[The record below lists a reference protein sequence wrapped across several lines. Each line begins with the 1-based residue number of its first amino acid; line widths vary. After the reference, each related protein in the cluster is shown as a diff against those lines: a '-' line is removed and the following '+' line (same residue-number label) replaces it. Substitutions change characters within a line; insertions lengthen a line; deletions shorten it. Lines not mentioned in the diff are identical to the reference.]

1 MSRMCFNCMKVT
13 EDGPFCYYCGKKAKT
28 PAPHHLTPGT
38 VLHGKYTVGYALGE
52 GGFGITYAGLDNSL
66 EMKVAI
72 KEFFPKGIVERNS
85 SVSLD
90 VNCMGAEEN
99 AAAFNAEK
107 SKVINEARILAKFS
121 KEHGIVNV
129 REYFEENNTAYI
141 VMEYLEGETLE
152 QYVQKNGA
160 LSPDRAFELLYP
172 VMQVVEQL
180 HKENVVHRDISPDN
194 IMFDGNQLKLLDF
207 GAARDVLYSTNKS
220 FSVILKHGYAPEEQ
234 YRRKGR
240 QGSWTDVYALCAT
253 MYYCITKEIPDTAL
267 DRLHEDELRIPSQ
280 LGIQITPAQ
289 ENALMRGLG
298 VLPEDRLQSIADFIA
313 VWNGKEVPFANKN
326 SETVVVNEELQN
338 NGSSESQKPQS
349 VSEKPIEQKT
359 TPIHRAPPAPDNG
372 KQQKKKRK
380 STKTIIVVSVVVLLA
395 LIALIVGAA
404 IIFNRSDNESNDS
417 NPSYSDEFNSSET
430 SKPAKP
436 DDTVSSQTF
445 SQDTES
451 SSEPET
457 SEPDITEDKIQEYID
472 RAYEMSEQG
481 NYIEAFASLDTA
493 KQLYG
498 SSAKID
504 DARYNIQKKQL
515 LENVNASIE
524 VESYVEAIKTIN
536 SSSASLKNDREIVE
550 KYNLCVISYKRQLF
564 ANAENAFN
572 SSGYN
577 DAVSVLQAGL
587 DILPNDPDITEK
599 ISSYKEH
606 EPVSIYTLLM
616 RGYTSHE
623 MRKDSHGDDHSDS
636 LIIDEY
642 VEFETKGEYKK
653 LSFKASP
660 CEYFS
665 TYSSCGSYVKVYADD
680 KLVYT
685 SDLITYKTYEFE
697 VNADISGA
705 NYVRITVE
713 EKTWNRTE
721 DVLVYDAFV
730 SK

>member
-141 VMEYLEGETLE
+141 VMEFLEGETLE

-160 LSPDRAFELLYP
+160 LSPDGAFELLYP

-298 VLPEDRLQSIADFIA
+298 VLPEDRLQSIADFID
-313 VWNGKEVPFANKN
+313 VWNGKEVPFANKD
-326 SETVVVNEELQN
+326 SETVAVNEEL
-338 NGSSESQKPQS
+338 GGASENPKPPNPQ
-349 VSEKPIEQKT
+349 PIEQKT
-359 TPIHRAPPAPDNG
+359 APIRSAPPAPESG
-372 KQQKKKRK
+372 KQHKKRK
-380 STKTIIVVSVVVLLA
+380 TATTIIVVSAVIVLLA
-395 LIALIVGAA
+395 LIVLIVGAVV
-404 IIFNRSDNESNDS
+404 IFNRSDNDS
-417 NPSYSDEFNSSET
+417 DDSDPSYSEEFSSSET
-430 SKPAKP
+430 SKP
-436 DDTVSSQTF
+436 DNTTSSQTS
-445 SQDTES
+445 SQDAES
-451 SSEPET
+451 SSEPEA

-498 SSAKID
+498 NSAKID
-504 DARYNIQKKQL
+504 DARYSIQKKQL
-515 LENVNASIE
+515 LESVNTSIE

-577 DAVSVLQAGL
+577 DAVSILQAGL
-587 DILPNDPDITEK
+587 DILPDDPDITEK

-606 EPVSIYTLLM
+606 EPVSIYTLKM
-616 RGYTSHE
+616 RGDTSHSMTE
-623 MRKDSHGDDHSDS
+623 DSHGENHSDALTLTS
-636 LIIDEY
+636 IT
-642 VEFETKGEYKK
+642 EFETKGEYKK
-653 LSFKASP
+653 LSFKVSP
-660 CEYFS
+660 EKYFS
-665 TYSSCGSYVKVYADD
+665 TYNKCGSYVKVYADD

-697 VNADISGA
+697 VNVDILNA
-705 NYVRITVE
+705 NYVRIDNENLAGGGWHE
-713 EKTWNRTE
+713 E
-721 DVLVYDAFV
+721 VLIYDAFV